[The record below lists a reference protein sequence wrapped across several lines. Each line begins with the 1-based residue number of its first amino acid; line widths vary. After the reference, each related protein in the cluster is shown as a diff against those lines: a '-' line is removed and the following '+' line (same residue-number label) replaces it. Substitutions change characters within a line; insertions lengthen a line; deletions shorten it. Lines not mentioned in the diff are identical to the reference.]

1 MLNDSFFSRVIA
13 LQFNVKPG
21 APADNMAEVRALL
34 EQSES
39 AAGSLA
45 VLPELW
51 ATGFDYPHCVELA
64 QQTPALLREL
74 QEIAAVS
81 GLVIAGSMLE
91 VPEGEGKEK
100 KPWNT
105 FFIVDASGV
114 VGKYRK
120 QHLFGFWNEDRF
132 FAAGDRP
139 EPITTAHGVVGP
151 LVCYDLRFSTLAAC
165 HAFAGARI
173 LVVSAQWPKSRLD
186 HWQILLQARAV
197 ENQAFVVGCNSCG
210 QGGEIV
216 FGGHSMVIGPD
227 GRVLAEAGEQNE
239 VVSCELPHGAA
250 ETLRSRFCSVAERP
264 WPTHDRDKICSLDDL
279 LITIQQIRNK
289 GSRVAF
295 TNGCFDLLHSGHVSY
310 LEHARRT
317 ADLLIIGLN
326 SDASVRR
333 LKGESR
339 PVNSEQDR
347 ARVLAAL
354 GCVDFV
360 TIFNEDTPHD
370 LITALLPDVLVKGAD
385 WAEDEIVG
393 ALEVKAAG
401 GRVERVLF
409 EYQCSTTGLIEKI
422 QYLN

>member
-1 MLNDSFFSRVIA
+1 MNDSFFSQVFA
-13 LQFNVKPG
+13 LQLHVKPG
-21 APADNMAEVRALL
+21 DPGGNLTEVRTLL
-34 EQSES
+34 GQSGA
-39 AAGSLA
+39 AAGSLV

-51 ATGFDYPHCVELA
+51 ATGFEYPRCVESA
-64 QQTPALLREL
+64 GQPPTLLQEL
-74 QEIAAVS
+74 QSIAAAS
-81 GLVIAGSMLE
+81 GLVIAGALLE
-91 VPEGEGKEK
+91 LPEGKGREG

-105 FFIVDASGV
+105 FFIVDANGV

-120 QHLFGFWNEDRF
+120 QHLFGFWKEDHF
-132 FAAGDRP
+132 FSLGDRP
-139 EPITTAHGVVGP
+139 APITTGHGMVGP
-151 LVCYDLRFSTLAAC
+151 LVCYDLRFPELAAN

-173 LVVSAQWPKSRLD
+173 LVASAQWPKSRLD
-186 HWQILLQARAV
+186 HWRILLQARAI

-210 QGGEIV
+210 QGGEV
-216 FGGHSMVIGPD
+216 EFGGHSMVIGPD
-227 GRVLAEAGEQNE
+227 GHVLAEGGEGEE
-239 VVSCELPHGAA
+239 VVSCELPAGAV
-250 ETLRSRFCSVAERP
+250 ETLRSRFCTVAERP
-264 WPTHDRDKICSLDDL
+264 WPGHDRDKICGLDDL
-279 LITIQQIRNK
+279 LVKIKQIRNQ

-360 TIFNEDTPHD
+360 TIFDEDTPRD

-385 WAEDEIVG
+385 WAEEEIAG
-393 ALEVKAAG
+393 AMEVKAAG
-401 GRVERVLF
+401 GRVERVVF
-409 EYQCSTTGLIEKI
+409 EHQCSTTALIEKI
-422 QYLN
+422 RY

>member
-1 MLNDSFFSRVIA
+1 MLNDSFFSRVIT

-21 APADNMAEVRALL
+21 APADNIAEVRALL
-34 EQSES
+34 DQSEA
-39 AAGSLA
+39 AAGSLV

-51 ATGFDYPHCVELA
+51 ATGFDYPRCIELA
-64 QQTPALLREL
+64 QQTPALLLEL
-74 QEIAAVS
+74 QKIAVAS
-81 GLVIAGSMLE
+81 GLMIAGSMLE
-91 VPEGEGKEK
+91 LPEGERKEK

-105 FFIVDASGV
+105 FFIVDAKGV

-132 FAAGDRP
+132 FTAGDRP
-139 EPITTAHGVVGP
+139 EPIATAHGVVGP
-151 LVCYDLRFSTLAAC
+151 LVCYDLRFPALARG
-165 HAFAGARI
+165 HAFAGADI

-210 QGGEIV
+210 LGGKIE

-227 GRVLAEAGEQNE
+227 GRILAEAGEENE
-239 VVSCELPHGAA
+239 VVSCELPTGAVRD
-250 ETLRSRFCSVAERP
+250 LRRRFCTVAERP
-264 WPTHDRDKICSLDDL
+264 WPGHDRDKICSLNEL
-279 LITIQQIRNK
+279 LVKIQQIRNQ

-360 TIFNEDTPHD
+360 TMFDEDTPHD
-370 LITALLPDVLVKGAD
+370 LITSILPDVLVKGAD
-385 WAEDEIVG
+385 WGEDEIVG
-393 ALEVKAAG
+393 AVEVKAAG
-401 GRVERVLF
+401 GRVERVVF
-409 EYQCSTTGLIEKI
+409 EHQCSTTALIEKI
-422 QYLN
+422 RY